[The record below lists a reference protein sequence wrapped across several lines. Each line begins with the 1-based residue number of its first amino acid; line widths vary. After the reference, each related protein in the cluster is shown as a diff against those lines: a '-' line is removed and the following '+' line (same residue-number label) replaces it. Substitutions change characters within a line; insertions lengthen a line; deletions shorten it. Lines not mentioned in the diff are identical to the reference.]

1 MAYMVDIDILSIGK
15 SYSKTII
22 SRNFWAAVE
31 YILSQTDSMQQ
42 IISETIN
49 KTITYNIVF
58 LTVFS
63 ILICVSI
70 IPINALLRKRVK
82 RHIDIYDL
90 IASVEGEMIHH
101 ELKKL

>member
-1 MAYMVDIDILSIGK
+1 MVDINILSLGK
-15 SYSKTII
+15 EYPRTLI

-31 YILSQTDSMQQ
+31 YILSQTDPIQQ
-42 IISETIN
+42 IISQTIN
-49 KTITYNIVF
+49 NTITYNVVF
-58 LTVFS
+58 LAVFS

-90 IASVEGEMIHH
+90 IASV
-101 ELKKL
+101 